1 MGYQPIENY
10 GIIGDMR
17 TTALVGMNGSIDW
30 FCVPNFDSPSVFAAI
45 LDDKKGGR
53 FQICPVGDD
62 WDSKQYYLPETNILV
77 TRFLSD
83 EGVAEVVDYMP
94 VAGRQEEGA
103 HHVIVR
109 RVTGVRGHLRLKM
122 LCDPAFDYA
131 RGDHDADISEYGAI
145 YRSSE
150 LTIGMYSSVPLESAN
165 GVTRAEFSLQ
175 EGGTATFVLGEL
187 DEGSRHPLVLLGY
200 GDEDHQNRT
209 ASYWRGW
216 LAGCTYTGRW
226 REQVYRSALVLK
238 LLTHADTGAVIAAA
252 TTSLPEEFGGVRNW
266 DYRYTWIR
274 DASFTIYGLLR
285 IGLGEAATG
294 FMGWIEDRCRE
305 LNPDGS
311 LQLMYGIDGRHDLP
325 EEELDHLEGYVN
337 SKPVRIGNGAYDQLQ
352 LDIYGELMDSVYLYN
367 KWVSPISYDFWEHL
381 ATLVDFVC
389 DNWDQTD
396 EGIWEVRGG
405 QQHFVYSKVM
415 CWVAINRALRM
426 AEKRGFPHPRGR
438 WMDVQDTIYKEIM
451 DKGWSEERQ
460 AFVQAYD
467 SDLLDASN
475 LTMALFFFLSPTDPR
490 MLKTIDAIDRPT
502 SEGGLVSNSLVYRYD
517 PETSTDGLAG
527 EEGSFNICT
536 FWLIEALTRAGKVD
550 RTRLARARL
559 LFEQM
564 LGYSNHLGL
573 YAEQIGPRGQ
583 AQGNFPQA
591 FTHIGL
597 ISAAYNLDRALGRGV

>member
-53 FQICPVGDD
+53 FQICPAGDD

-94 VAGRQEEGA
+94 VAGREEEGA

-109 RVTGVRGHLRLKM
+109 RVTGVRGQLRLNM
-122 LCDPAFDYA
+122 LCHPAFDYA
-131 RGDHDADISEYGAI
+131 RGDHDTDISEYGAI

-165 GVTRAEFSLQ
+165 GVTRGEFSLQ

-187 DEGSRHPLVLLGY
+187 DEGSHHPLVLLGY
-200 GDEDHQNRT
+200 GDEDHLNRT
-209 ASYWRGW
+209 ASYWRSW
-216 LAGCTYTGRW
+216 LSGCTYTGRW

-238 LLTHADTGAVIAAA
+238 LLTHAETGAVVAAA

-285 IGLGEAATG
+285 IGLGDAATG

-337 SKPVRIGNGAYDQLQ
+337 SKPVRIGNGAYEQVQ
-352 LDIYGELMDSVYLYN
+352 LDIYGELLDSVYLYN
-367 KWVSPISYDFWEHL
+367 KWVSPISYEFWQHL
-381 ATLVDFVC
+381 TTLVDFVC
-389 DNWDQTD
+389 DNWDRKD

-415 CWVAINRALRM
+415 CWVALNRALRM
-426 AEKRGFPHPRGR
+426 ADKRGFPHPRAR
-438 WMDVQDTIYKEIM
+438 WMEVQDTIYKEIM

-475 LTMALFFFLSPTDPR
+475 LTMSLFFFLSPTDPR
-490 MLKTIDAIDRPT
+490 TLKTIDAIDRPT

-517 PETSTDGLAG
+517 PERSADGLAG

-550 RTRLARARL
+550 PSRLARARL

-597 ISAAYNLDRALGRGV
+597 ISAAYNLDRALGRGM